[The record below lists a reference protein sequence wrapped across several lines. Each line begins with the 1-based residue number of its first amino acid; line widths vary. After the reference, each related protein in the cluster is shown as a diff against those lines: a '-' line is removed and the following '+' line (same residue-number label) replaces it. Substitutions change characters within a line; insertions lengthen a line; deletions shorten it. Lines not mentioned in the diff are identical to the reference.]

1 MKICLYAVA
10 FVLLAVPAL
19 AQSNLVVN
27 IPGDNTCSTAKGEPG
42 FNALAWS
49 TGGSD
54 AGTVI
59 KTGVVNLQSLNIT
72 KNMDACSEK
81 LIKDFLSGTLI
92 PSMTLIQYQNS
103 AAGPYAAATVT
114 LTNTYV
120 SSWQVSGAA
129 SYLPTESVSF
139 TFGKMCVATIS
150 LSATG
155 QQQAPQKVCYD
166 AVNRI
171 VS

>member
-1 MKICLYAVA
+1 MKIGLSAATFLLLVA
-10 FVLLAVPAL
+10 PAL
-19 AQSNLVVN
+19 AQSNLIVN

-42 FNALAWS
+42 FNASSWS

-54 AGTVI
+54 AGTII
-59 KTGVVNLQSLNIT
+59 KAGIVSLQSLNIT
-72 KNMDACSEK
+72 KNMDACSEI
-81 LIKDFLSGTLI
+81 LIKDFLSGTFI
-92 PSMTLIQYQNS
+92 SSMTLIQYQNS

-114 LTNTYV
+114 LTNAYV
-120 SSWQVSGAA
+120 ASWQVGGSA
-129 SYLPTESVSF
+129 SYTPTESVSF
-139 TFGKMCVATIS
+139 SFGKMCVATIS

-155 QQQAPQKVCYD
+155 QPQAPQKVCYD